1 MTQAKYKVIRENLK
15 GILILLS
22 VAFLLYG
29 LIYYLIHHNYDS
41 GIQSLETLGYDLGN
55 LICFFLLLSSAYRF
69 SRKLHDRRSDFFLDF
84 LSVATLL
91 ASLLWNFV
99 GEIRREEISDSGL
112 HMVPGLLLLFAIS
125 LLSDLSWE
133 GNMMTDTQ
141 KNTYLVL
148 RKRMHFGLAILSVV
162 FLIFFLVFYIRYGE
176 GLRNAYEDPVNGLI
190 REDIPIGLFSAFL
203 FNFFCFLTF
212 FSCIIHFRRKLK
224 NVKVNVV
231 LDVLSFLILLTS
243 LQLTLVFDFME
254 AFDMEMKL
262 LPVMFILFSV
272 VSLTNLY

>member
-1 MTQAKYKVIRENLK
+1 M
-15 GILILLS
+15 
-22 VAFLLYG
+22 
-29 LIYYLIHHNYDS
+29 
-41 GIQSLETLGYDLGN
+41 
-55 LICFFLLLSSAYRF
+55 
-69 SRKLHDRRSDFFLDF
+69 
-84 LSVATLL
+84 
-91 ASLLWNFV
+91 
-99 GEIRREEISDSGL
+99 
-112 HMVPGLLLLFAIS
+112 
-125 LLSDLSWE
+125 E
-133 GNMMTDTQ
+133 GM
-141 KNTYLVL
+141 
-148 RKRMHFGLAILSVV
+148 AILSVV

-176 GLRNAYEDPVNGLI
+176 GLRNTYENPVNGLI

-203 FNFFCFLTF
+203 FNFFFFFCFLTF